1 MTITAAQIREARRLL
16 RRSSAAL
23 SGQAGVGFSVVLQA
37 QLDAEISSVRPDAL
51 LAIEH
56 TLVRSGVSF
65 TADGGVNLRRPKPP
79 SLISADADRSPDD

>member
-51 LAIEH
+51 LAIKQ

-79 SLISADADRSPDD
+79 YPISADPDRSPDD